1 MSESDYEHLMRLKTM
16 AEKPH
21 LWRIRDA
28 ATVECLRWALEQ
40 IERQKSTKSACCEQ
54 RYRDSYDF
62 RLTAEETAGEVVE
75 VKIPDELLASLEPGR
90 YEWSI
95 EVENNKGKQE

>member
-1 MSESDYEHLMRLKTM
+1 MSETDYEHLMRLRTM

-21 LWRIRDA
+21 LWRIRDE

-40 IERQKSTKSACCEQ
+40 IEQLGTRSACCEQ

-75 VKIPDELLASLEPGR
+75 VNIPDELLAGKQWLDAA
-90 YEWSI
+90 
-95 EVENNKGKQE
+95 EVEANWFDKQ